1 MRQRHSSEQITLALG
16 TLIPGAGFA
25 HTPLP
30 TASRIGGAK
39 NEAPVPKVRRGFSL
53 PRGVGFGRRPLCYPL
68 SDMSDPS
75 ELYVEVRGEEIIV
88 VVPHSTYA
96 ATYCRSKDSSSLI
109 LTQVS
114 SPDKDDPRSTQTA
127 AQFLGLAWQAA
138 NDKARELGWIV

>member
-1 MRQRHSSEQITLALG
+1 VPGKMTSISPWLTLTISLSSDLSK
-16 TLIPGAGFA
+16 
-25 HTPLP
+25 
-30 TASRIGGAK
+30 TARLDFWRRYSRDK
-39 NEAPVPKVRRGFSL
+39 
-53 PRGVGFGRRPLCYPL
+53 GRRLRSAPFLLYP

-88 VVPHSTYA
+88 VVPHSTYS
-96 ATYCRSKDSSSLI
+96 ATYCRSRDSSCLI
-109 LTQVS
+109 LTLVS